1 MKKILI
7 ILVLFF
13 SLGTKFILKAAVTP
27 TVASSYSKTKKK
39 NIDNLIPEGLPEFP
53 EEEIE
58 LPLLPD
64 GTEEDENSNRRL
76 EKNFTVFLNSKV
88 SVFVPLEIISD
99 IEVNA
104 VIIDEE
110 EVSIPIEIELN
121 RAPEKKDYY
130 KLKFSETEIDID
142 KDGKIDTFIYSTP
155 FINKKIIDDV
165 MVNIK
170 GKNISKEGDFNKKIY
185 ITIEVDY

>member
-13 SLGTKFILKAAVTP
+13 SLGIKFILKAAVTP
-27 TVASSYSKTKKK
+27 TVAYSYSKTKKK
-39 NIDNLIPEGLPEFP
+39 NIENLIPEGLPEFP

-58 LPLLPD
+58 LPFLPD

-165 MVNIK
+165 IVNIK